1 MVKSAEG
8 CVCWWAGKK
17 KNWIQ
22 GRRAEQ
28 QAGTRQHFQSNGC
41 GSTSL
46 SKVQNF
52 SFDQLTHN
60 HSEKGVPGN
69 TVAAFPGIY
78 STKWPQLTLWP
89 WLALC
94 CTFFLAHYLF
104 VGFILAVICG
114 TTEAGT
120 APMGHGELQIWSYRL
135 GKDLSDTAIDNTIS
149 ASFKCFLYLCNWES
163 HNWYYPCVEMSIAW
177 ARIYLLSSMKW
188 EIFIIF

>member
-8 CVCWWAGKK
+8 GVCWWAGKK
-17 KNWIQ
+17 KNWTR
-22 GRRAEQ
+22 GRRAE

-41 GSTSL
+41 CSTSL

-69 TVAAFPGIY
+69 TVAAFPGVY

-104 VGFILAVICG
+104 VGFILAVIYG
-114 TTEAGT
+114 TVYAGT
-120 APMGHGELQIWSYRL
+120 APTGHGSFRFGPIDLEWIWVILRQIIPFLRL
-135 GKDLSDTAIDNTIS
+135 SNVSCIYVTEKVITDTT
-149 ASFKCFLYLCNWES
+149 
-163 HNWYYPCVEMSIAW
+163 HV
-177 ARIYLLSSMKW
+177 
-188 EIFIIF
+188 